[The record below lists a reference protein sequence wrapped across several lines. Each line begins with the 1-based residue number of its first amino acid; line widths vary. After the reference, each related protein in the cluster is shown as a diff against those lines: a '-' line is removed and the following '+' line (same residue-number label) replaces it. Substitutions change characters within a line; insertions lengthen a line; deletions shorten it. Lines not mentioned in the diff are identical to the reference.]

1 MKIRKITPVRQT
13 RKLNVAAYARVS
25 TLSEEQDE
33 SFETQVE
40 YYTTLISNTEAWNL
54 VDIYADHGKSGL
66 SADKRPGFQRMFR
79 DAMDGKIDKILVK
92 SISRFGR
99 NSLEAETYVHKLKEK
114 GVEVFFEREGI
125 SSFNPQADMVFSFLA
140 AVTQEESKSISQ
152 NIRWTYEK
160 LAEKGIRHLGNNRVL
175 GYDEIDG
182 VLTPNKDAWAIQ
194 FIFEEYAKGKSIRK
208 IAGEL
213 EEQGFK
219 TLRGC
224 DRLSVSVIEGIL
236 RNEIYKGD
244 RQIQKAPH
252 VDLLTHRPEPG
263 AEYKTY
269 YLEADHEG
277 IVSRE
282 LWEKVQEVLATPK
295 TIRSNKNSH
304 FLKGKVICGDCGK
317 PYVRNSRRNANGDYK
332 TWDCKGRKG
341 GGECRNIILK
351 EDHLLG
357 LIEEMIGASDE
368 ESCAGIEHIMVFED
382 GRIEIKKREEQ

>member
-1 MKIRKITPVRQT
+1 MRVRKVCSEREQ

-79 DAMDGKIDKILVK
+79 DAMAGKIDKILVK

-99 NSLEAETYVHKLKEK
+99 NILEAETYVHKLKEK

-125 SSFNPQADMVFSFLA
+125 SSFNPQSDMVFSFLA

-194 FIFEEYAKGKSIRK
+194 FIFEEYTKGKSIRK

-213 EEQGFK
+213 EQQGFK

-244 RQIQKAPH
+244 RQLQKAPH

-263 AEYKTY
+263 AEYRTY
-269 YLEADHEG
+269 YLETDHEG

-282 LWEKVQEVLATPK
+282 LWEKVQEILATPK
-295 TIRSNKNSH
+295 TTRCNKNSH

-317 PYVRNSRRNANGDYK
+317 PYVRNSRRNAKGEYK

-341 GGECRNIILK
+341 GGDCRNIILK
-351 EDHLLG
+351 EDRLLE
-357 LIEEMIGASDE
+357 LVENKIGASDE
-368 ESCAGIEHIMVFED
+368 ETCAGIERIVVFKD
-382 GRIEIKKREEQ
+382 GRIEIRMRD

>member
-1 MKIRKITPVRQT
+1 MRVRKVCSDREQ

-152 NIRWTYEK
+152 NIRWSYEK

-213 EEQGFK
+213 EQQGFK

-244 RQIQKAPH
+244 RQLQKAPH

-263 AEYKTY
+263 AEYRTY

-295 TIRSNKNSH
+295 TTRCNKNSH

-317 PYVRNSRRNANGDYK
+317 PYVRNSRKNAKGEYK
-332 TWDCKGRKG
+332 TWDCKPSGK
-341 GGECRNIILK
+341 CHVQI
-351 EDHLLG
+351 HVLLHDN
-357 LIEEMIGASDE
+357 LCI
-368 ESCAGIEHIMVFED
+368 
-382 GRIEIKKREEQ
+382 R

>member
-1 MKIRKITPVRQT
+1 MRVRKVCSEREQ

-79 DAMDGKIDKILVK
+79 DAMAGKIDKILVK

-125 SSFNPQADMVFSFLA
+125 SSFNPQSDMVFSFLA

-175 GYDEIDG
+175 G
-182 VLTPNKDAWAIQ
+182 
-194 FIFEEYAKGKSIRK
+194 
-208 IAGEL
+208 
-213 EEQGFK
+213 
-219 TLRGC
+219 
-224 DRLSVSVIEGIL
+224 
-236 RNEIYKGD
+236 
-244 RQIQKAPH
+244 
-252 VDLLTHRPEPG
+252 
-263 AEYKTY
+263 
-269 YLEADHEG
+269 
-277 IVSRE
+277 
-282 LWEKVQEVLATPK
+282 
-295 TIRSNKNSH
+295 
-304 FLKGKVICGDCGK
+304 
-317 PYVRNSRRNANGDYK
+317 
-332 TWDCKGRKG
+332 
-341 GGECRNIILK
+341 
-351 EDHLLG
+351 
-357 LIEEMIGASDE
+357 
-368 ESCAGIEHIMVFED
+368 
-382 GRIEIKKREEQ
+382 